1 MEDNKVVKKREEINL
16 EDKWKLE
23 KIYANEDAW
32 EKDFN
37 ILKKESPKL
46 REFAGKLNDK
56 EEILKYLELNEKVS
70 RLGETLYVY
79 AHMKSDEDTSN
90 QKYQS
95 YMNKIDAFMAEFASY
110 GAFFVP
116 EILALPD
123 EFIKDLIKN
132 DERFKIYE
140 FMLMDI
146 LKEKPHILTKE
157 MEELLALASDCL
169 DAPSSIHNMLT
180 NADMSFGNIKDEDGD
195 EVELTEGNYSSFIKS
210 KDRSVREA
218 AFKRLFGEYKKFDN
232 TLATTLTSSVKS
244 FNFSA
249 RVRKYESP
257 IEASLSPNDI
267 PVSVYENA
275 IKTINDNL
283 SSLHRYVKIKK
294 KLLGLEQMHMYDL
307 YVPIIEVEK
316 EKISFDEGVKI
327 ANEGLKPLGEE
338 YLNLFNEGINS
349 GWIDKYENKGK
360 RGGAYSWGG
369 YDTMPYVLLNYHN
382 ELNDVSTLVHEMGH
396 SLHSYYSRKTQP
408 YYYAGYTLFC
418 AEVASTTNEALLIHY
433 LIEKEQDK
441 KKKLYLINQEL
452 EQIRTT
458 VFRQLMFAEFELYTH
473 NALNA
478 GEALTAADYSAK
490 WHELNANY
498 FGPDMVVD
506 EDIDM
511 EWARIPHFY
520 SDFYVYQYATGYAAA
535 SAFANAILEGKENAV
550 EKYKGF
556 LKAGGSKYPIDI
568 LKDAGVD
575 MTTSEPLEA
584 TIHRFNEVLDRLEE
598 FELENFNDIKRGSYR
613 VPFLLLFVI
622 KIYSQY

>member
-123 EFIKDLIKN
+123 KFIKDLIKN

-316 EKISFDEGVKI
+316 EKISFDEGVKL

-584 TIHRFNEVLDRLEE
+584 TIHRFNELLDMLEE
-598 FELENFNDIKRGSYR
+598 F
-613 VPFLLLFVI
+613 
-622 KIYSQY
+622 

>member
-180 NADMSFGNIKDEDGD
+180 NADMTFGNIKDEDGD

-316 EKISFDEGVKI
+316 EKISFDEGVKL

-473 NALNA
+473 NVLNA

-584 TIHRFNEVLDRLEE
+584 TIHRFNELLDMLEE
-598 FELENFNDIKRGSYR
+598 F
-613 VPFLLLFVI
+613 
-622 KIYSQY
+622 

>member
-180 NADMSFGNIKDEDGD
+180 NEDMTFGNIKDEDGD

-316 EKISFDEGVKI
+316 EKISFDEGVKL

-584 TIHRFNEVLDRLEE
+584 TIHRFNELLDMLEE
-598 FELENFNDIKRGSYR
+598 F
-613 VPFLLLFVI
+613 
-622 KIYSQY
+622 

>member
-123 EFIKDLIKN
+123 GFIKDLIKN
-132 DERFKIYE
+132 DERFKLYE

-180 NADMSFGNIKDEDGD
+180 NADMTFGNIKDEDGD

-218 AFKRLFGEYKKFDN
+218 AFKRLFGEYQKFDN

-249 RVRKYESP
+249 RVRKYSSP

-294 KLLGLEQMHMYDL
+294 KLLGLEEMHMYDL

-316 EKISFDEGVKI
+316 EKISFDEGVKL

-490 WHELNANY
+490 WHELNVNY

-584 TIHRFNEVLDRLEE
+584 TIHRFNELLDMLEE
-598 FELENFNDIKRGSYR
+598 F
-613 VPFLLLFVI
+613 
-622 KIYSQY
+622 

>member
-146 LKEKPHILTKE
+146 LKEKPHILTKK

-180 NADMSFGNIKDEDGD
+180 NADMTFGNIKDEDGD

-316 EKISFDEGVKI
+316 EKISFDEGVKL

-584 TIHRFNEVLDRLEE
+584 TIHRFNELLDMLEE
-598 FELENFNDIKRGSYR
+598 F
-613 VPFLLLFVI
+613 
-622 KIYSQY
+622 